1 MDIPREPPKTF
12 KRYRYWVLGIGA
24 LVITTVGLGRLG
36 PAAPSV
42 ESSTIFRGT
51 VERGLMLRQVRGPG
65 TLVPEQI
72 RWIPAVVAGRIER
85 KLVLPGT
92 RVDTHT
98 VLLEMSN
105 PEVQLELLSAQQQLA
120 AAQAQLVT
128 LHTTIETQ
136 DLDQE
141 ASVAMIRALHLEAQ
155 RNAAAADT
163 LEPKNLISSFEAQTA
178 RDRATDLTTRLAI
191 AEKRLV
197 VLRSRVDEQ
206 IRVQEV
212 QVHRLESIVAFQ
224 EDRIE
229 SMHVV
234 AGTHGV
240 LQDMDLE
247 EGQWVLPGQML
258 ARVVQPER
266 LKAVLRIPQV
276 QARDVAIGQVALID
290 TRTDT
295 IVGTVIRID
304 PAVQNGAVNVDVAL
318 QGALP
323 QGARPDLN
331 VDGVIE
337 IERLVD
343 VLYMGR
349 PAFGQAHSTVGLF
362 RMTEDNYAERVRVR
376 LGRASVNTIE
386 ILEGLVE
393 GDVVIISD
401 MSDWDTYDRVR
412 IK

>member
-92 RVDTHT
+92 RVDTNT

-141 ASVAMIRALHLEAQ
+141 ASVALIRALHLEAQ

-178 RDRATDLTTRLAI
+178 RDRAADLTTRLAI

-212 QVHRLESIVAFQ
+212 QVRRLESIVVFQ
-224 EDRIE
+224 QDRIE

-276 QARDVAIGQVALID
+276 QARDVAIGQIALID

-362 RMTEDNYAERVRVR
+362 RMTDDNYAERVRVR

>member
-1 MDIPREPPKTF
+1 MDIPREPPKKF
-12 KRYRYWVLGIGA
+12 KRYRYWVLGIAA

-51 VERGLMLRQVRGPG
+51 VKRGLMLRQVRGPG

-92 RVDTHT
+92 RVDTNT

-128 LHTTIETQ
+128 LHTTIETS
-136 DLDQE
+136 DIDQE
-141 ASVAMIRALHLEAQ
+141 SSVALIGALYLEAQ
-155 RNAAAADT
+155 RNAAAADM

-178 RDRATDLTTRLAI
+178 RDRAVDLKTRLAL

-206 IRVQEV
+206 IMVQEV

-224 EDRIE
+224 QDRIE

-276 QARDVAIGQVALID
+276 QARDVAIGQIALID

-318 QGALP
+318 QGELP
-323 QGARPDLN
+323 LGARPDLN

>member
-1 MDIPREPPKTF
+1 MDIPREPPKKL
-12 KRYRYWVLGIGA
+12 KRYRFWLLGAGA
-24 LVITTVGLGRLG
+24 LVVGTVGIGRLG

-42 ESSTIFRGT
+42 QSSTVFRGT
-51 VERGLMLRQVRGPG
+51 VERGTMLRQVRGPG

-72 RWIPAVVAGRIER
+72 RWVPAIVAGRIER
-85 KLVLPGT
+85 KFILPGT
-92 RVDTHT
+92 RVDSGT

-105 PEVQLELLSAQQQLA
+105 PEVQLELLSAEQQLA

-128 LHTTIETQ
+128 LRTTIETQ
-136 DLDQE
+136 DLDQK
-141 ASVAMIRALHLEAQ
+141 ASVAAMRALYLEAA
-155 RNAAAADT
+155 RFAAAADT
-163 LEPKNLISSFEAQTA
+163 LEPLNLISSFEAQTA
-178 RDRATDLTTRLAI
+178 RDRVVDFKTRLDL
-191 AEKRLV
+191 AEERLV

-206 IRVQEV
+206 IAVQEL
-212 QVHRLESIVAFQ
+212 QVRRLGSIVRFQ
-224 EDRIE
+224 QDRIA

-247 EGQWVLPGQML
+247 EGQWVTPGQVL

-276 QARDVAIGQVALID
+276 QARDVAIGQLVMVD

-295 IVGTVIRID
+295 IPGRVIRID
-304 PAVQNGAVNVDVAL
+304 PSVQNGAVNIDVAL
-318 QGALP
+318 EGELP
-323 QGARPDLN
+323 LGARPDLN
-331 VDGVIE
+331 VDGVVE

-349 PAFGQAHSTVGLF
+349 PAFGQSHSTVGLF
-362 RMTEDNYAERVRVR
+362 KMVEGNFAERVSVR

-386 ILEGLVE
+386 IIEGLLE

>member
-1 MDIPREPPKTF
+1 VDIPREPPKTF
-12 KRYRYWVLGIGA
+12 KRYRYWVLGIAA
-24 LVITTVGLGRLG
+24 LVVTTVGLGRLG

-42 ESSTIFRGT
+42 ESSTVFRGT

-72 RWIPAVVAGRIER
+72 RWIPAMVAGRIER
-85 KLVLPGT
+85 KLILPGT
-92 RVDTHT
+92 RVDSTT

-105 PEVQLELLSAQQQLA
+105 PDVQLELLSSQQQLA
-120 AAQAQLVT
+120 VAQAQLVN
-128 LHTTIETQ
+128 LRTTIETQ

-141 ASVAMIRALHLEAQ
+141 ASVALLGALYLEAQ

-178 RDRATDLTTRLAI
+178 RDRAADLKTRLGI
-191 AEKRLV
+191 AKKRLE

-206 IRVQEV
+206 IAVQED
-212 QVHRLESIVAFQ
+212 QVDRLERIVAFQ
-224 EDRIE
+224 QGRIA
-229 SMHVV
+229 SMRVV

-362 RMTEDNYAERVRVR
+362 RMTDDNYAERVRVR

>member
-1 MDIPREPPKTF
+1 MDIPREPPKKF

-92 RVDTHT
+92 RVDTNT

-141 ASVAMIRALHLEAQ
+141 ASVALIRALHLEAQ
-155 RNAAAADT
+155 RNAAAADM

-178 RDRATDLTTRLAI
+178 RDRAADLTTRLAI

-224 EDRIE
+224 RDRIE

-362 RMTEDNYAERVRVR
+362 RMTDDNYAERVRVR

>member
-1 MDIPREPPKTF
+1 VDIPREPPKKF
-12 KRYRYWVLGIGA
+12 KRYRYWVLGIAA

-51 VERGLMLRQVRGPG
+51 VKRGLMLRQVRGPG

-92 RVDTHT
+92 RVDTNT

-128 LHTTIETQ
+128 LHTTIETS
-136 DLDQE
+136 DIDQE
-141 ASVAMIRALHLEAQ
+141 ASVALIGALYLEAQ
-155 RNAAAADT
+155 RNAAAADM

-178 RDRATDLTTRLAI
+178 RDRAVDLKTRLAL

-206 IRVQEV
+206 IMVQEV

-224 EDRIE
+224 QDRIE

-276 QARDVAIGQVALID
+276 QARDVAIGQIALID

-318 QGALP
+318 QGELP
-323 QGARPDLN
+323 LGARPDLN

>member
-1 MDIPREPPKTF
+1 MDIPREPPKKF
-12 KRYRYWVLGIGA
+12 KRYRYWVLGIAA

-51 VERGLMLRQVRGPG
+51 VKRGLMLRQVRGPG

-92 RVDTHT
+92 RVDTNT

-128 LHTTIETQ
+128 LHTTIETS
-136 DLDQE
+136 DIDQE
-141 ASVAMIRALHLEAQ
+141 ASVALIGALYLEAQ

-178 RDRATDLTTRLAI
+178 RDRAVDLKTRLAL

-206 IRVQEV
+206 IMVQEV

-224 EDRIE
+224 QDRIE

-276 QARDVAIGQVALID
+276 QARDVAIGQIALID

-318 QGALP
+318 QGELP
-323 QGARPDLN
+323 LGARPDLN

>member
-1 MDIPREPPKTF
+1 VDIPREPPKKF
-12 KRYRYWVLGIGA
+12 KRYRFWVLGIVA
-24 LVITTVGLGRLG
+24 LIVTTVGLGRLG

-42 ESSTIFRGT
+42 ESSTVFRGT
-51 VERGLMLRQVRGPG
+51 VERGTMLRQVRGPG

-85 KLVLPGT
+85 KFVLPGT
-92 RVDTHT
+92 RVDSGTIL
-98 VLLEMSN
+98 VEMSN
-105 PEVQLELLSAQQQLA
+105 PDVQLELLSSQQQLA

-128 LHTTIETQ
+128 LRTTIETQ

-141 ASVAMIRALHLEAQ
+141 ASVALLQALYQEAA

-163 LEPKNLISSFEAQTA
+163 LEPKNLISAFEAQTA
-178 RDRATDLTTRLAI
+178 RDRAADLKTRLDI
-191 AEKRLV
+191 AERRLL
-197 VLRSRVDEQ
+197 VLRGRVDEQ
-206 IRVQEV
+206 IGVQED
-212 QVHRLESIVAFQ
+212 QVRRLESIVAFQ
-224 EDRIE
+224 QQRIA
-229 SMHVV
+229 SMRVK

-247 EGQWVLPGQML
+247 EGQWVMPGQML

-295 IVGTVIRID
+295 IVGRVIRID
-304 PAVQNGAVNVDVAL
+304 PAVQNGAVNIDVAL
-318 QGALP
+318 EGELP

-331 VDGVIE
+331 VDGVVE

-362 RMTEDNYAERVRVR
+362 KMTADGYAERITVK

-386 ILEGLVE
+386 ILEGLFE

>member
-1 MDIPREPPKTF
+1 MDIPREPPKKF
-12 KRYRYWVLGIGA
+12 KRYRYWVLGIAA

-51 VERGLMLRQVRGPG
+51 VKRGLMLRQVRGPG

-92 RVDTHT
+92 RVDTNT

-128 LHTTIETQ
+128 LHTTIETS
-136 DLDQE
+136 DIDQE
-141 ASVAMIRALHLEAQ
+141 ASVALIGALYLEAQ
-155 RNAAAADT
+155 RNAAAADM

-178 RDRATDLTTRLAI
+178 RDRAVDLKTRLAL

-206 IRVQEV
+206 IMVQEV

-224 EDRIE
+224 QDRIE

-276 QARDVAIGQVALID
+276 QARDVAIGQIALID

-318 QGALP
+318 QGELP
-323 QGARPDLN
+323 LGARPDLN

>member
-1 MDIPREPPKTF
+1 MDIPREPPKRF
-12 KRYRYWVLGIGA
+12 KRYRYWILGAGA

-42 ESSTIFRGT
+42 ASSTVFRGT
-51 VERGLMLRQVRGPG
+51 VERGTMLRQVRGPG

-72 RWIPAVVAGRIER
+72 RWIPSVVAGRIER

-92 RVDTHT
+92 RVDSGT

-120 AAQAQLVT
+120 AAQAQLVSLRT
-128 LHTTIETQ
+128 NIATQ

-141 ASVAMIRALHLEAQ
+141 AQVALLLAEYLEEA
-155 RNAAAADT
+155 RNAAAADS
-163 LEPKNLISSFEAQTA
+163 LEPKGLISLHEAQTA
-178 RDRATDLTTRLAI
+178 RDRAADLRTRLSL
-191 AEKRLV
+191 AERRLEV
-197 VLRSRVDEQ
+197 QRSSVEEQ
-206 IRVQEV
+206 IAVQEV
-212 QVHRLESIVAFQ
+212 QVERLESIVRFHLQ
-224 EDRIE
+224 RIA
-229 SMHVV
+229 SMRVV

-247 EGQWVLPGQML
+247 EGQWVLPGHTL

-276 QARDVAIGQVALID
+276 QARDVAIGQPALID

-295 IVGTVIRID
+295 IPGRVVRID

-318 QGALP
+318 EGELP

-337 IERLVD
+337 IDRLEDILFV
-343 VLYMGR
+343 GR

-362 RMTEDNYAERVRVR
+362 VMVDDNYAERVTVR
-376 LGRASVNTIE
+376 LGVASVNTIE
-386 ILEGLVE
+386 IVGGLVE

-401 MSDWDTYDRVR
+401 MGDWDTYDRVR

>member
-1 MDIPREPPKTF
+1 
-12 KRYRYWVLGIGA
+12 
-24 LVITTVGLGRLG
+24 
-36 PAAPSV
+36 
-42 ESSTIFRGT
+42 
-51 VERGLMLRQVRGPG
+51 MLRQVRGPG

-72 RWIPAVVAGRIER
+72 RWIPSVVAGRIER
-85 KLVLPGT
+85 KLVLPGA
-92 RVDTHT
+92 RVDSGT

-120 AAQAQLVT
+120 AAQAQLVSLRT
-128 LHTTIETQ
+128 NIATQ
-136 DLDQE
+136 DIDQE
-141 ASVAMIRALHLEAQ
+141 GQVASLRAQYLEAA

-163 LEPKNLISSFEAQTA
+163 LEPKGLISSFEAQTA
-178 RDRATDLTTRLAI
+178 RDRAVDLETRLSL
-191 AEKRLV
+191 AERRLEV
-197 VLRSRVDEQ
+197 QRASVDEQ
-206 IRVQEV
+206 IAVQED
-212 QVHRLESIVAFQ
+212 QVERLESIVRFHL
-224 EDRIE
+224 ERIA
-229 SMHVV
+229 SMRVV

-247 EGQWVLPGQML
+247 EGQWVLPGYTL

-276 QARDVAIGQVALID
+276 QARDVAIGQLALID

-295 IVGTVIRID
+295 IPGRVIRID

-318 QGALP
+318 EGELP

-337 IERLVD
+337 IDRLED
-343 VLYMGR
+343 VLFIGR

-362 RMTEDNYAERVRVR
+362 VMVDDNYAERVRVR
-376 LGRASVNTIE
+376 FGAASVNTIV
-386 ILEGLVE
+386 IIDGLVE
-393 GDVVIISD
+393 GNVVIISD
-401 MSDWDTYDRVR
+401 MSNWDTYDRVR

>member
-1 MDIPREPPKTF
+1 
-12 KRYRYWVLGIGA
+12 
-24 LVITTVGLGRLG
+24 
-36 PAAPSV
+36 
-42 ESSTIFRGT
+42 
-51 VERGLMLRQVRGPG
+51 
-65 TLVPEQI
+65 
-72 RWIPAVVAGRIER
+72 
-85 KLVLPGT
+85 
-92 RVDTHT
+92 
-98 VLLEMSN
+98 
-105 PEVQLELLSAQQQLA
+105 
-120 AAQAQLVT
+120 
-128 LHTTIETQ
+128 
-136 DLDQE
+136 
-141 ASVAMIRALHLEAQ
+141 
-155 RNAAAADT
+155 
-163 LEPKNLISSFEAQTA
+163 LEPQNLISSFEAQTA
-178 RDRATDLTTRLAI
+178 RDRAADLKTRVNI
-191 AEKRLV
+191 AEKRLE

-206 IRVQEV
+206 IGVQEDPV
-212 QVHRLESIVAFQ
+212 DRLESIVAFQ
-224 EDRIE
+224 QGRIA
-229 SMHVV
+229 SMRVV

-266 LKAVLRIPQV
+266 LKAELRIPQV
-276 QARDVAIGQVALID
+276 QARDVAIGQIALID

-295 IVGTVIRID
+295 IAGRVIRID
-304 PAVQNGAVNVDVAL
+304 PAVQNGAVNIDVAL
-318 QGALP
+318 EGELP

-331 VDGVIE
+331 VDGVVE

-401 MSDWDTYDRVR
+401 MSDWDTYDRIR